1 MMSVVSFIGGLG
13 PMEIGGWLSLLIILA
28 FLFWL
33 IRRPVNTRINEL
45 EESFENRLDDLEERI
60 EQLE

>member
-1 MMSVVSFIGGLG
+1 MSVGSFIGGLG
-13 PMEIGGWLSLLIILA
+13 PIEVGGWLSLLIVLA

-45 EESFENRLDDLEERI
+45 EENF
-60 EQLE
+60 